1 MRDYNRTLTKG
12 VGRAGSVA
20 RFPSRFP
27 LPTSV
32 RDFMTTTTLSPLVRD
47 LRTHVGAENVLWA
60 ASDLVVYECDGYT
73 IEKDRPEAVVFPR
86 STKQVAEVV
95 KLCNRHQAP
104 LVPRGAGT
112 SLAGGC
118 LPLGGGVVMMLTRL
132 KQIVQIDLRNRF
144 AIVEAGVP
152 NIQLNR
158 ALAGTGYHYAP
169 DPSSQGASTIGGNVA
184 TNAGGPHTLKYG
196 VTVNHVL
203 GLEVVLGDGSVVQLG
218 PVEHPAEL
226 DLTGVLVGSEGTLG
240 IVTKTWVRL
249 TPNPQDYR
257 AMRAIF
263 DTVDDAT
270 NAISDIIGAGMIPAA
285 MELMDQGIVAAVEE
299 AYHFGFPLDAGA
311 IVVIELDGLAA
322 GMDEQ
327 QQRIVEFCHKWHAR
341 EVLQATTAKERELL
355 WKCRKMSVGAVGRL
369 SPSYCIQDGVVPRT
383 RLPHILRRITEIAAK
398 HQVRIVN
405 VAHAGD
411 GNVHPILL
419 FDERDKTQV
428 SRILAAGNELLEECV
443 ACGGSVTAEHGIGV
457 EKLAFMSRLFSPTD
471 LEAMTRIQ
479 HAMNPT
485 GRLCPGKLIPPLS
498 SGEDRG
504 AHEVGP
510 NAPSA
515 GSAQGEGR
523 GFADSLLPVTETIVV
538 AEQSEVPKIVRQ
550 AWQTGTPI
558 YPIGGGTMLAR
569 GAHPTKP
576 GLELSLANLN
586 RLVDYPAR
594 DLTITVEAGMTIA
607 TLAAHL
613 AAEGQRLPI
622 DVPLSERATI
632 GGVVA
637 CNPSGPRRYRWGTIR
652 DYVIGFHAVDGTGMP
667 FAGGGRVVKNAAGY
681 NLCRLIAGSYGTL
694 GLITQ
699 VTLMVKPMPETTALV
714 ACAVADYDMAERLLA
729 DLVRTKTLPSA
740 VEWLVGPVCQEAP
753 LGADATNGLGQ
764 LVVGF
769 EGTKEEVDWM
779 VGDLKNSWQ
788 QRGVA
793 LSKTCMGDQAEPLWA
808 FLEGFPGASTDSRSP
823 VLAEINVLPGAVVDT
838 LRYVRQMDP
847 KCSVLAHAG
856 SGTLRVLFS
865 MNPQEAVTGLEQRI
879 RPAVVGSGGT
889 VAILAYSVDLALT
902 SEEVWGPTRDGHR
915 VRESIQRQFD
925 PRGILNPGRC
935 GY

>member
-1 MRDYNRTLTKG
+1 
-12 VGRAGSVA
+12 
-20 RFPSRFP
+20 
-27 LPTSV
+27 
-32 RDFMTTTTLSPLVRD
+32 MTTTTLLPLVRD
-47 LRTHVGAENVLWA
+47 LRTHLGAENVLWA

-73 IEKDRPEAVVFPR
+73 IEKNRPEAVVFPR
-86 STKQVAEVV
+86 ATKQVAEVV
-95 KLCNRHQAP
+95 KLCNRHQVP

-203 GLEVVLGDGSVVQLG
+203 GVEVVLGDGSVVQLG
-218 PVEHPAEL
+218 PVEQPGEL

-311 IVVIELDGLAA
+311 IVVIELDGLSA

-327 QQRIVEFCHKWHAR
+327 QRRIVEFCHKWRAR
-341 EVLQATTAKERELL
+341 EVLEATTAKERELL

-398 HQVRIVN
+398 YQVRIVN

-419 FDERDKTQV
+419 FDERDKEEV
-428 SRILAAGNELLEECV
+428 SRVLAAGNELLEECV

-457 EKLAFMSRLFSPTD
+457 EKLAFMSRLFSPPD
-471 LEAMTRIQ
+471 LEAMTRV
-479 HAMNPT
+479 HRAMNPT
-485 GRLCPGKLIPPLS
+485 GRLCPGKLLPSRDPLGHAEATQPS
-498 SGEDRG
+498 EPGR
-504 AHEVGP
+504 HGP
-510 NAPSA
+510 VLTNSQVVPARTDTRSP
-515 GSAQGEGR
+515 
-523 GFADSLLPVTETIVV
+523 FALLPLTETIAV
-538 AEQSEVPKIVRQ
+538 AEPSGVLDLVRQ
-550 AWQTGTPI
+550 ASQTATPI
-558 YPIGGGTMLAR
+558 YPIGGGTTLAH
-569 GAHPTKP
+569 GTHPRKP
-576 GLELSLANLN
+576 GLGLSLANLN
-586 RLVDYPAR
+586 RLIDYPAR

-607 TLAAHL
+607 SLARHL

-622 DVPLSERATI
+622 DVPQPERATI

-637 CNPSGPRRYRWGTIR
+637 CNLSGPRRYRWGTIR
-652 DYVIGFHAVDGTGMP
+652 DYVIGFNAVDGTGMP
-667 FAGGGRVVKNAAGY
+667 FVGGGRVVKNAAGY
-681 NLCRLIAGSYGTL
+681 NMCRLIAGSYGTL

-714 ACAVADYDMAERLLA
+714 ACSVADYDMAERLLA
-729 DLVRTKTLPSA
+729 ALVRTKTLPSA
-740 VEWLVGPVCQEAP
+740 IEWLVGPVWQSALEV
-753 LGADATNGLGQ
+753 GACRPDSGPTRPSSEGLGQ

-769 EGTKEEVDWM
+769 EGTKVEVDWM
-779 VGDLKNSWQ
+779 VGELQSHWQ
-788 QRGVA
+788 QLGVA
-793 LSKTCMGDQAEPLWA
+793 TTGTVIGDQAEPLWNCFTEFA
-808 FLEGFPGASTDSRSP
+808 AVLVDGQSP
-823 VLAEINVLPGAVVDT
+823 VLAEINVLPGAVVET
-838 LRYVRQMDP
+838 LRHVRQLDS

-856 SGTLRVLFS
+856 SGVLRVQFS
-865 MNPQEAVTGLEQRI
+865 LKPEEAVAAIVRRL
-879 RPAVVGSGGT
+879 RPAVAAGGGAA
-889 VAILAYSVDLALT
+889 AILAYPADLALT
-902 SEEVWGPTRDGHR
+902 PEEVWGTTSDGR
-915 VRESIQRQFD
+915 SVRESIQRQFD
-925 PRGILNPGRC
+925 PRGILNPGRF